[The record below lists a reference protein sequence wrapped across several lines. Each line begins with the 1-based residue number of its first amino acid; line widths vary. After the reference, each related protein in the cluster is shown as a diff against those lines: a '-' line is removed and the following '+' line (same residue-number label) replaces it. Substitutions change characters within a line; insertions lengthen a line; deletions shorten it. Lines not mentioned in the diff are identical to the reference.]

1 MKPRH
6 KPWILALVSLVLI
19 WSGVA
24 VVLRLTDDKISNPA
38 KTLDLMKAAPWLNG
52 GVSSTTVRSEHI
64 EKVIANVSM
73 LDFSQRTEMRDEGA
87 DTIKKF
93 FDSLTKDE
101 QKHYVDLTVQ
111 KAFDA
116 VIKGFKAM
124 APEERKNVVT
134 RVRRDIRANRSGE
147 EAQKRADEDQKLF
160 DEFIDIGI
168 EDYLKNASTE
178 EKMKLAPSIEDMQT
192 RIRGVGR

>member
-1 MKPRH
+1 MKPHH
-6 KPWILALVSLVLI
+6 KPWILASISLVIL

-24 VVLRLTDDKISNPA
+24 VVLHVTDERISNPQ
-38 KTLDLMKAAPWLNG
+38 KTLELMRASPWLT
-52 GVSSTTVRSEHI
+52 GVASAATRAEHI
-64 EKVIANVSM
+64 EKVIANVNM
-73 LDFSQRTEMRDEGA
+73 LDFPQRTEMRDEGS

-124 APEERKNVVT
+124 GEEERKRTITN
-134 RVRRDIRANRSGE
+134 VRRNIRANRSGE

-160 DEFIDIGI
+160 DEFVDIGV
-168 EDYLKNASTE
+168 EEYLKSASTE
-178 EKMKLAPSIEDMQT
+178 EKMKLAPAIEDMQT
-192 RIRGVGR
+192 RIRGVVR